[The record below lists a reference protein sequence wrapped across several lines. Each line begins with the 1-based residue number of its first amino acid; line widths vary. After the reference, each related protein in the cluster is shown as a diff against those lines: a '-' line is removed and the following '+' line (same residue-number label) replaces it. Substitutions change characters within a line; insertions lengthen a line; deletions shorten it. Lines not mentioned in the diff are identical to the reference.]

1 MINNYPIHIEPG
13 KGRYVFIFVLNERA
27 VGIVPVKS
35 TMYVSKE
42 ECPYSIICVHYVVKH
57 DILIFRF

>member
-27 VGIVPVKS
+27 VTFILRSVPVFTPVSGTGVLPAEKS
-35 TMYVSKE
+35 SRQKN
-42 ECPYSIICVHYVVKH
+42 
-57 DILIFRF
+57 